1 MRKLTLTLLT
11 LIAIASMAWSQPE
24 LYLGGGV
31 AFPVNPSTFKDI
43 YKMGYNG
50 TGGIGFKFAPGLS
63 VIFTASYSS
72 FPIDQS
78 GIITKAGIPAGVS
91 VSVDGGTITALD
103 FAGNIKYSF
112 MPKGTSL
119 YVVASAGYLSM
130 SASDITIK
138 VTSGGNTQTFTEKP
152 NTESA
157 FSTSIGAGVDF
168 PVSAKLGIF
177 VEGRYA
183 IAFTSGES
191 TSYVPVKA
199 GVRIRF

>member
-11 LIAIASMAWSQPE
+11 IIAIASVAWSQPE

-31 AFPVNPSTFKDI
+31 AFPVGPSTFKDI
-43 YKMGYNG
+43 WKMGYNG
-50 TGGIGFKFAPGLS
+50 TGGIGFTFAPGLS

-119 YVVASAGYLSM
+119 YVVASAGYFSM

-138 VTSGGNTQTFTEKP
+138 VSSGGSSQNFTEKP
-152 NTESA
+152 DAESA

-168 PVSAKLGIF
+168 PVGAKLGIF
-177 VEGRYA
+177 VEGRYF
-183 IAFTSGES
+183 IAFTSGGN
-191 TSYVPVKA
+191 TSYVPVRA
-199 GVRIRF
+199 GVRIGF

>member
-11 LIAIASMAWSQPE
+11 LIAIASVAWSQPE

-31 AFPVNPSTFKDI
+31 AFPTGPSTFKDNW
-43 YKMGYNG
+43 KMGYNG
-50 TGGIGFKFAPGLS
+50 TGGIGFTFAPGLS
-63 VIFTASYSS
+63 VIFTASYST
-72 FPIDQS
+72 FPIDES
-78 GIITKAGIPAGVS
+78 GIISKAGIPAGVS

-119 YVVASAGYLSM
+119 YVVAGAGYLSM

-138 VTSGGNTQTFTEKP
+138 VTSGTTSQTFTVKP

-168 PVSAKLGIF
+168 PVGAKLGIF

-199 GVRIRF
+199 GVRIGF